1 MLEIRGLKYRYGRT
15 SILDSVDLTVEP
27 GEICALVAPNGSGK
41 TTLMRAIARRL
52 QPTQGSCFANGV
64 DALHDPNSY
73 ARTVLYVPDGGKI
86 LHAGLT
92 VKEHLQATKELWG
105 SNAKLESVIKECHL
119 ESMLSKTGNQL
130 SQGMKQQVSLAIACT
145 SEASYILFDEPTNG
159 FDQGNARRFRRIIE
173 GLAEKG
179 YGILISS
186 HILNELD
193 EMCDSTYFL
202 KDGRLIRP
210 HNQGYQGSCSELY
223 EKLYE
228 EDESRAE

>member
-1 MLEIRGLKYRYGRT
+1 M
-15 SILDSVDLTVEP
+15 
-27 GEICALVAPNGSGK
+27 
-41 TTLMRAIARRL
+41 
-52 QPTQGSCFANGV
+52 
-64 DALHDPNSY
+64 
-73 ARTVLYVPDGGKI
+73 PDGGKI

-105 SNAKLESVIKECHL
+105 SNAKLESAIKECRL

-159 FDQGNARRFRRIIE
+159 FDQGNARRFWRVIE